1 MYRDKAARKAE
12 LKGALIRQLKN
23 LIAPGIIALII
34 LVGVLVIINY
44 KDEEEEEEVI
54 RVNGWEGDSTEMV
67 LENEE
72 LRFVMDPATTQFTLE
87 VKSSGKVWSSKVG
100 LRMLWR

>member
-54 RVNGWEGDSTEMV
+54 RVNGWGV
-67 LENEE
+67 
-72 LRFVMDPATTQFTLE
+72 TLP
-87 VKSSGKVWSSKVG
+87 KWCWKMRNSG
-100 LRMLWR
+100 L